1 MGVTATPNTEY
12 LSGNSYLEL
21 FRADNLQKQLAK
33 EFVESA
39 AEDMLA
45 NLIEDDNIQSY
56 SDFAT
61 DLDVEV
67 KERAVDVMCEML
79 DNLKETLASYIEQ
92 INVKPATALFNDTGF
107 IDGNILVEGIPRTQ
121 IKETFY
127 VGNNPS
133 TVMFDDIAAQG
144 PGYTNING

>member
-39 AEDMLA
+39 AEDLLA
-45 NLIEDDNIQSY
+45 DLIENEDIQTY
-56 SDFAT
+56 SDFAN
-61 DLDVEV
+61 DIDEAV
-67 KERAVDVMCEML
+67 KEIAIDVMCEKL
-79 DNLKETLASYIEQ
+79 DNLKETLAAYIEQ
-92 INVKPATALFNDTGF
+92 ITVKPATALFNDTGF
-107 IDGNILVEGIPRTQ
+107 VDGNILIEGIPRAQ
-121 IKETFY
+121 IKETRY
-127 VGNNPS
+127 VGNNLS

-144 PGYTNING
+144 PSYTLIHG